1 MQAAKGDEMQI
12 YQLQRGDAP
21 LLVSLPHGG
30 THLPIDIAE
39 RMTGPARHVPDT
51 DWHVDRLY
59 DMATGLGATVLAATH
74 SRYVVDLN
82 RPPDNNPLYPG
93 ASNTELCPLTMFDFG
108 PIYLPGQ
115 EPDDAE
121 IAHRVET
128 YWRPYHACLAAEL
141 ARLSGLHDRVV
152 LWDGHTIRSVAPR
165 FFEGRL
171 PDFNLGT
178 ADGASADPELGE
190 RMLALATAGAG
201 HGAVLNGR
209 FKGGHITR
217 HYGRPQARIHGVQLE
232 LSEIT
237 YMEEDPPFRYL
248 EGRAAAVKAIIAD
261 MLGAALSWARS
272 QNS

>member
-1 MQAAKGDEMQI
+1 MQP

-30 THLPIDIAE
+30 TYLPIDIAE

-59 DMATGLGATVLAATH
+59 DMAAGLGATVLAATH

-82 RPPDNNPLYPG
+82 RPPDNKPLYPG
-93 ASNTELCPLTMFDFG
+93 ANNTELCPLTMFDFS

-115 EPDDAE
+115 EPDEAE
-121 IAHRVET
+121 VARRIEA
-128 YWRPYHACLAAEL
+128 YWRPYHGCLAAEL
-141 ARLSGLHDRVV
+141 DRLLGLHDRVV
-152 LWDGHTIRSVAPR
+152 LWEGHTIRSEAPR

-178 ADGASADPELGE
+178 ASGASADPELAE
-190 RMLALATAGAG
+190 RLLAQAIAGAD

-217 HYGRPQARIHGVQLE
+217 HYGNPKGGVHAVQLE

-248 EGRAAAVKAIIAD
+248 EDRAGHVKTTIAD
-261 MLGAALSWARS
+261 MLNTALSWARS
-272 QNS
+272 QNA